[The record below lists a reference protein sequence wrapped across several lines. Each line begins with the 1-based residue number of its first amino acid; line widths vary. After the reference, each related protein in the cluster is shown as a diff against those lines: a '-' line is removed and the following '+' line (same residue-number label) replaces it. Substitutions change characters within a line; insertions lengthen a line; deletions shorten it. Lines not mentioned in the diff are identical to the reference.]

1 MEELQKQLEKMQ
13 IPYSRIET
21 IHSKDGVTVARVFS
35 DGSCILKYFEKR
47 EYAREIENYRIL
59 AELGVPTLKIIA
71 ATDCALLME
80 DIAASPVFRLG
91 NEEDLNDPQ
100 LAVRLARWYRTLHQR
115 GRDFVK
121 RSGTALYAETD
132 CITPENIAFIKAAS
146 KTEAL
151 PAWKLIE
158 DNFPLLRDK
167 LAALNNT
174 LTYND
179 FYYTNLIAAKDKSNA
194 LMFDYNLLGKGYA
207 YSDLRN
213 VCWSL
218 GEEARQAFLKEY
230 GGFEP
235 SEKAADEVISPIVTL
250 HSACLR
256 TEFPDWGNEALDM
269 LKNGFGQRL
278 AVFLGK
284 ET

>member
-1 MEELQKQLEKMQ
+1 MEQLQKQLEQMN
-13 IPYSRIET
+13 IPYRSIEP
-21 IHSKDGVTVARVFS
+21 IRSKDGVTVARVLS
-35 DGSCILKYFEKR
+35 DVSYVLKYFEKR
-47 EYAREIENYRIL
+47 EFCREIENYRIL

-91 NEEDLNDPQ
+91 CEEDLNDPQ
-100 LAVRLARWYRTLHQR
+100 LAVQLARWYKALHQR

-121 RSGTALYAETD
+121 CSGTALYAETD
-132 CITPENIAFIKAAS
+132 CITPENIAFIKTAS

-158 DNFPLLRDK
+158 DNFTLLRDK

-218 GEEARQAFLKEY
+218 GEKARQAFLKEY
-230 GGFEP
+230 GGFDP
-235 SEKAADEVISPIVTL
+235 AEKAADEVFSPIVTL
-250 HSACLR
+250 YSACR
-256 TEFPDWGNEALDM
+256 RSEFPDWGKESLDM
-269 LKNGFGQRL
+269 LKNGFEQRL
-278 AVFLGK
+278 ADFLGK